1 MRAHEFTAEAEAGTD
16 YARDLDREFRRLGYK
31 KLGSGADAK
40 VWAADENYIIKIL
53 MPDEPTSRA
62 GEIFRKFYEF
72 CQEHSDIK
80 CLPRINEHNTI
91 DVLGKEYTQIDMER
105 LIPLKKNSFEE
116 GVVWFLSD
124 YVSNGRPWEVVNSDL
139 SGRHWEFYNK
149 RQAKALATQWT
160 GMSSQQLNDL
170 KELYDVMSML
180 YKTGQINKFGWDLHT
195 ENVMKRRDGT
205 LVIIDP
211 WFSLE
216 SSK

>member
-72 CQEHSDIK
+72 CQENSDIK

>member
-1 MRAHEFTAEAEAGTD
+1 
-16 YARDLDREFRRLGYK
+16 
-31 KLGSGADAK
+31 
-40 VWAADENYIIKIL
+40 
-53 MPDEPTSRA
+53 
-62 GEIFRKFYEF
+62 
-72 CQEHSDIK
+72 
-80 CLPRINEHNTI
+80 
-91 DVLGKEYTQIDMER
+91 MER

-139 SGRHWEFYNK
+139 SGRQWEFYNK
-149 RQAKALATQWT
+149 RQAKALAAQWT
-160 GMSSQQLNDL
+160 SMSSQQLNDL